1 MRVKAGDAIWSHTRN
16 MMKSLFFLAAG
27 LGLLVFAP
35 ANAAE
40 GGDPAR
46 GHAFARQYCSRCHSV
61 EAHKLKSP
69 VAEAP
74 PFATFSRYWPLEDL
88 EESLAEGI
96 MVGHA
101 KYPMPVFQL
110 GPEQIADLI
119 AYLHTIQEPA
129 EGQPQTK
136 PGI

>member
-1 MRVKAGDAIWSHTRN
+1 MRMLRSTILTLIIGSVALGVSQAQAGD
-16 MMKSLFFLAAG
+16 
-27 LGLLVFAP
+27 
-35 ANAAE
+35 
-40 GGDPAR
+40 GDPAR
-46 GHAFARQYCSRCHSV
+46 GHAFARQYCSKCHSV

-96 MVGHA
+96 MVGHN

-110 GPEQIADLI
+110 GPDEIADLI
-119 AYLHTIQEPA
+119 SYLQTIQEPA
-129 EGQPQTK
+129 ANNGRS
-136 PGI
+136 PGGNSGPATGGHP